1 LRGKNHYVSHYA
13 IFSSL
18 LLLPTSEAH
27 IPQHP
32 ILSKRQPIFFS
43 QYKRPSFMHAR
54 THTHASTH
62 KTTGKIIVQYILIC
76 VFLNAERQQKYTP
89 TSKTSCFQVAVFSY
103 QEVRPGV
110 YDCWATFIEPWGE
123 RAYVTWWVQQHKEL
137 AFIYTHL
144 LPSK

>member
-1 LRGKNHYVSHYA
+1 
-13 IFSSL
+13 
-18 LLLPTSEAH
+18 
-27 IPQHP
+27 
-32 ILSKRQPIFFS
+32 
-43 QYKRPSFMHAR
+43 M
-54 THTHASTH
+54 
-62 KTTGKIIVQYILIC
+62 VQYILIF
-76 VFLNAERQQKYTP
+76 VFLNAERQQKDNTYFKKRIFTVC
-89 TSKTSCFQVAVFSY
+89 STSCLQVAVFSY